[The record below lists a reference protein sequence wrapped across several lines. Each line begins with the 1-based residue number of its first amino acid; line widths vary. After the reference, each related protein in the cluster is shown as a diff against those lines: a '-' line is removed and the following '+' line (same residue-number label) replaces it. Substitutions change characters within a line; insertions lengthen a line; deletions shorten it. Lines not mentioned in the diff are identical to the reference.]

1 MSEKTDKNPRG
12 AGRPKLQ
19 LDEDQLRKL
28 AELQCNLTE
37 IAYVMGCSKDTLRKN
52 YQDVIDQGYAM
63 GKVKLR
69 RAMFRNATEL
79 NHAAV
84 QIFLAK
90 NLLGMSDSPST
101 ADDKLILPWEDD
113 PTNT

>member
-1 MSEKTDKNPRG
+1 MSEKTVKNRG
-12 AGRPKLQ
+12 PGRPKLE
-19 LDEDQLRKL
+19 LDTEQLRKL
-28 AELQCNLTE
+28 AELQCNLKE
-37 IAYVMGCSKDTLRKN
+37 IAYVMGCSIDTLRNN
-52 YQDVIDQGYAM
+52 YQDVIDMGMAM

-90 NLLGMSDSPST
+90 NMLGMSDNPSGG
-101 ADDKLILPWEDD
+101 DDNLVLPWEDD
-113 PTNT
+113 PATE